1 MLTNLRLLL
10 ALAGALVLLP
20 ALTGCG
26 TLYVAQAAKG
36 QLQILTARRPITRV
50 LADARVDANLKRRL
64 ESVRAARAFAAAELG
79 LPNNK
84 SYTTYVDLRREYVV
98 WSVVATPEFSV
109 APLEWCF
116 PIVGCVEYR
125 GYFKEA
131 RADRFAT
138 KLRLAG
144 YDVIVGGVPAYST
157 LGKFNDPILN
167 TMMTYGDDELASTM
181 FHELS
186 HQLVY
191 IADDSSFNE
200 AFAVTVEREGLTRWL
215 RSRGREA
222 DLAKYAQRRALQAEG
237 IRIVSRHRDELAS
250 LYRSGLPEE
259 VMRVRKAEVF
269 RRLLEAV
276 RARDER
282 ARFQSGLATALEG
295 PPNNARLASLAT
307 YYDCV
312 PGFERVLAEQQH
324 DLPRFYAAVRAL
336 AKLPRAERRARLCL
350 SEAPAAP

>member
-10 ALAGALVLLP
+10 VLAGALLLGS

-50 LADARVDANLKRRL
+50 LTDPKVDTALKHRL
-64 ESVRAARAFAAAELG
+64 ESVRAARAFASAELG

-84 SYTTYVDLRREYVV
+84 SYTTYANLRREFVV

-131 RADRFAT
+131 RADRFAAN
-138 KLRLAG
+138 LHLAG

-191 IADDSSFNE
+191 IADDTSFNE

-222 DLAKYAQRRALQAEG
+222 DLAKYAQRRAQQAEG
-237 IRIVSRHRDELAS
+237 IRIVSRYRDELAS
-250 LYRSGLPEE
+250 LYRSGLPFE
-259 VMRVRKAEVF
+259 VMRLRKADVF
-269 RRLLEAV
+269 RRLSDEV
-276 RARDER
+276 HARDER
-282 ARFQSGLATALEG
+282 TGIQSGLAKALEG

-307 YYDCV
+307 YFDCV

-324 DLPRFYAAVRAL
+324 DLARFYAAVREL
-336 AKLPRAERRARLCL
+336 AKLPRAERRAQLCL
-350 SEAPAAP
+350 SEAPVAR